1 LKPEQI
7 WDTLT
12 ALGFGVVTGS
22 DFPGESA
29 GMLSNY
35 THWRPVGIATLSHG
49 YGISVTPLQLAHA
62 YATIGAGGIRRPISF
77 EKVTGPIVGERAMDP
92 KVAHELIQL
101 MEQVVAIGGTGKRAA
116 VVGYRVAGKTGT
128 AWKSIPGGYST
139 DKHMLTFAGLVPAS
153 HPKLAAVVVIDEPE
167 DSRYQAADIAAP
179 VYSNI
184 LTGALRLMDVPP
196 DDLQSVPAATLVQ
209 ASETR

>member
-1 LKPEQI
+1 
-7 WDTLT
+7 
-12 ALGFGVVTGS
+12 
-22 DFPGESA
+22 
-29 GMLSNY
+29 
-35 THWRPVGIATLSHG
+35 
-49 YGISVTPLQLAHA
+49 
-62 YATIGAGGIRRPISF
+62 
-77 EKVTGPIVGERAMDP
+77 
-92 KVAHELIQL
+92 

-139 DKHMLTFAGLVPAS
+139 NKHMLTFAGLVPAT

-196 DDLQSVPAATLVQ
+196 DDLQNVPAATLVQ
-209 ASETR
+209 ASATP